1 MSLTIDAA
9 VLENACALLSS
20 PVRWTCGAWARD
32 SAGEPCNPL
41 APQARQWCAWGALQ
55 KSAFALIGDK
65 EASRKVADRISKQLV
80 PCPWG
85 LAFVN
90 ERGGYDLVR
99 TVMRL
104 GGPPANAARTWPFA
118 DYRIPTGF
126 SALLRREW
134 LCEDAKI
141 NDGARSEAKLVQTQS
156 TGMLAQAKAESCEL

>member
-1 MSLTIDAA
+1 MSPTIDAA
-9 VLENACALLSS
+9 VLRDACALLSS

-32 SAGEPCNPL
+32 STGEPCSPL

-65 EASRKVADRISKQLV
+65 DASRKVADRIGKQLV
-80 PCPWG
+80 PCPGG

-99 TVMRL
+99 TVMRF
-104 GGPPANAARTWPFA
+104 GGSPANTAPTWPFA
-118 DYRIPTGF
+118 DYRTPAGF

-134 LCEDAKI
+134 LSEDAKF
-141 NDGARSEAKLVQTQS
+141 NDAVRSQAKLVQTRS
-156 TGMLAQAKAESCEL
+156 TRMLTRT

>member
-1 MSLTIDAA
+1 VSLTIDAA
-9 VLENACALLSS
+9 VLRDACALVSS

-32 SAGEPCNPL
+32 STGEPCSPL

-65 EASRKVADRISKQLV
+65 DASRKVADRISKRLV
-80 PCPWG
+80 PCPGG

-104 GGPPANAARTWPFA
+104 GGPPANAAPTWPFA
-118 DYRIPTGF
+118 DYHTSTGF
-126 SALLRREW
+126 PALLRREW
-134 LCEDAKI
+134 SCEAAKFNDAV
-141 NDGARSEAKLVQTQS
+141 GSQAKLMQTES
-156 TGMLAQAKAESCEL
+156 TGMLAQA

>member
-1 MSLTIDAA
+1 MSLTIDTA
-9 VLENACALLSS
+9 VLRDACALLSS
-20 PVRWTCGAWARD
+20 PARWTCGAWARD
-32 SAGEPCNPL
+32 SIGERCSPL

-65 EASRKVADRISKQLV
+65 DASRKVADRISKQLV
-80 PCPWG
+80 PCPGG

-104 GGPPANAARTWPFA
+104 GGPPANAVRTWPFA
-118 DYRIPTGF
+118 DYRTPTGF

-141 NDGARSEAKLVQTQS
+141 HDAMRSEAKLVQTRS
-156 TGMLAQAKAESCEL
+156 TAMVAQA